1 MYKTNFTILTNKEEI
16 SYTSV
21 PIRVDF
27 YSGVT
32 QNLHT
37 ISVSVNDFLGRIYI
51 EGTLNADLSAAD
63 WFPIYL
69 TSGTP
74 YRQYPVNPNNPNGN
88 NNGDTKT
95 EGFTFR
101 ANLLY
106 IRAKVD
112 RDYLTSSLGTT
123 YDPLIYGRVERI
135 LLNI

>member
-1 MYKTNFTILTNKEEI
+1 MYKTNYTILTNREEL
-16 SYTSV
+16 SYTGNPV
-21 PIRVDF
+21 RVDF

-37 ISVSVNDFLGRIYI
+37 VSATVSDFIGRIYI
-51 EGTLNADLSAAD
+51 EATLNSDTNADE

-74 YRQYPVNPNNPNGN
+74 YKQYPINSNNPTEING
-88 NNGDTKT
+88 GDSIT

-101 ANLLY
+101 ANILY
-106 IRAKVD
+106 IRARVD
-112 RDYLTSSLGTT
+112 RSYLNDTV
-123 YDPLIYGRVERI
+123 YDPAVHGRVTKI

>member
-1 MYKTNFTILTNKEEI
+1 MYKTNYTILTNQEEL
-16 SYTSV
+16 SYTSD

-37 ISVSVNDFLGRIYI
+37 VSVTVSDFVGRIYI
-51 EGTLNADLSAAD
+51 EATLNSNPSENE

-69 TSGTP
+69 TSGTA
-74 YRQYPVNPNNPNGN
+74 YRQYPINSNSPTGD
-88 NNGDTKT
+88 NNGDTIT

-101 ANLLY
+101 ANVLY
-106 IRAKVD
+106 LRARVD
-112 RDYLTSSLGTT
+112 RSYVQETE
-123 YDPLIYGRVERI
+123 YDPLIHGRVTKI

>member
-1 MYKTNFTILTNKEEI
+1 MYKTNYTILTNKNEL
-16 SYTSV
+16 SYTSD

-37 ISVSVNDFLGRIYI
+37 VSVTVSDFVGRIYI
-51 EGTLNADLSAAD
+51 EATLNSDTSANE

-74 YRQYPVNPNNPNGN
+74 YRQYPINSNVPTGSNS
-88 NNGDTKT
+88 GDTVT

-101 ANLLY
+101 SNILY
-106 IRAKVD
+106 IRARVD
-112 RDYLTSSLGTT
+112 RSYLPETA
-123 YDPLIYGRVERI
+123 YDPLIHGNLVKI